1 MKRIKHIIGMIC
13 LLILLCAVCMSAR
26 ITAFAEED
34 YSFGD
39 TDMLLDALYSESG
52 ADSLMPALPDSAKE
66 FLRKLNIED
75 FKHDSTENTDIGKVI
90 SAIVYV
96 FRESLTEPIRLLV
109 CIIGVILLTALF
121 DTLKSSDISSGLEQT
136 LGFVSVLCVTGLIS
150 PQIFSLITDLT
161 DTITVCS
168 DFMVLYIP
176 VITILVIA
184 GGRAVSGAMFYS
196 TMIYISSGMMRVVSE
211 IVVPFLKCITSLA
224 VITNITDKP
233 SLSGITDWFKKAVR
247 ILLTFCMS
255 VFTAFLTMKSVIT
268 VSQDTL
274 SDRALKFTVSNFVPI
289 VGGALSDVYQ
299 TVVSCASVL
308 RSGVGVVAII
318 AVFAMFVPAAAK
330 CVIWELVLLLSST
343 VCDVFSNG
351 RLSSLLRAFS
361 SVISVLCSIVLTSM
375 AVYVIGTAIILI
387 VGG

>member
-1 MKRIKHIIGMIC
+1 M
-13 LLILLCAVCMSAR
+13 
-26 ITAFAEED
+26 
-34 YSFGD
+34 
-39 TDMLLDALYSESG
+39 
-52 ADSLMPALPDSAKE
+52 
-66 FLRKLNIED
+66 
-75 FKHDSTENTDIGKVI
+75 
-90 SAIVYV
+90 
-96 FRESLTEPIRLLV
+96 
-109 CIIGVILLTALF
+109 
-121 DTLKSSDISSGLEQT
+121 
-136 LGFVSVLCVTGLIS
+136 
-150 PQIFSLITDLT
+150 
-161 DTITVCS
+161 
-168 DFMVLYIP
+168 
-176 VITILVIA
+176 
-184 GGRAVSGAMFYS
+184 
-196 TMIYISSGMMRVVSE
+196 
-211 IVVPFLKCITSLA
+211 
-224 VITNITDKP
+224 
-233 SLSGITDWFKKAVR
+233 KKAVR